1 MILSSGRWNFEP
13 EREARL
19 QAAAE
24 KQIDDEV
31 VQHHRQQRPQR
42 TLRLA
47 AREPSADKQ
56 RRQEQQQRQAVGD
69 DGSQTAVAEA
79 PLEHHLLPHP
89 VARGIGHADLH
100 QLLLGLGTGAHL
112 ASSTTGTSRRLQD
125 THANALALNRLHH
138 AIVADNLIIHT
149 VFVTYAL
156 QNRHKGNIF

>member
-69 DGSQTAVAEA
+69 DGCPAAVGEA

-89 VARGIGHADLH
+89 VARGIRRQDFHL
-100 QLLLGLGTGAHL
+100 LLLGLGTGAHL
-112 ASSTTGTSRRLQD
+112 LRSTTGTSGRLQD
-125 THANALALNRLHH
+125 AHANTLALNRLHH
-138 AIVADNLIIHT
+138 AVVADYLMIHI